1 MRDLKNVLAD
11 INSLSQDDRDIVINC
26 CIEAYLNNHINKDL
40 IAMACV
46 FVKKVCENAGDPAQ
60 VDPVCRDIATFTNMY
75 FKDPDQT
82 DQIFE

>member
-11 INSLSQDDRDIVINC
+11 INSLSQEDRDVVINC

-46 FVKKVCENAGDPAQ
+46 FVKTICERAKDPKQ
-60 VDPVCRDIATFTNMY
+60 VDPVCKDIATFTKMY

-82 DQIFE
+82 DKIFE